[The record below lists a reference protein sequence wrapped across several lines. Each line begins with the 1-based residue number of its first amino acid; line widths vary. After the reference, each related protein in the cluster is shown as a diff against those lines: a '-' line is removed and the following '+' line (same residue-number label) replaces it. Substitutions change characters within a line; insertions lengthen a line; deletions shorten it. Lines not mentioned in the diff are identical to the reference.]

1 MMEKDSI
8 RQHISTRFDQELEE
22 IRNKVLT
29 MGGLVERQIGESI
42 LAVMESNIE
51 VAEAVIQNDVKVNT
65 LEVSIDEECV
75 QILAR
80 RQPTASD
87 LRLVIAVIKT
97 ITDLERIGDE
107 AKRIANQA
115 IDMEGHFSKS
125 RQFSDLEK
133 LGQRVLAMLR
143 DSLDA
148 FARMDVDLC
157 LSVAQEDEKAD
168 REYES
173 IIRQQMTY
181 LMEDPR
187 MIRASIDV
195 MWAARAIERVGDRS
209 CNICEYVIYQV
220 KGRDIRHISLEEIER
235 KLRP

>member
-1 MMEKDSI
+1 MDKDSV
-8 RQHISTRFDQELEE
+8 RQHISKRFDQELEE

-42 LAVMESNIE
+42 RAVIESDIE
-51 VAEAVIQNDVKVNT
+51 VAEIVIQNDVKVNT

-107 AKRIANQA
+107 AKRIAHQA
-115 IDMEGHFSKS
+115 IDMEGHFCKS
-125 RQFSDLEK
+125 RQFTDLEQ
-133 LGQRVLAMLR
+133 LGRRVLSMLR

-148 FARMDVDLC
+148 FARMDVELC
-157 LSVAQEDEKAD
+157 LSVSQEDENVD

-173 IIRQQMTY
+173 IMRQQMTY

-187 MIRASIDV
+187 MIRASIDI
-195 MWAARAIERVGDRS
+195 MWAARAIERIGDRS

-220 KGRDIRHISLEEIER
+220 KGRDIRHISLKEIEK

>member
-220 KGRDIRHISLEEIER
+220 KGRDIRHIRLDEIER

>member
-1 MMEKDSI
+1 MEKDSI

-42 LAVMESNIE
+42 RAVIESDIE
-51 VAEAVIQNDVKVNT
+51 SAEAVIQNDVKVNT

-125 RQFSDLEK
+125 RQFSDLEQI
-133 LGQRVLAMLR
+133 GQRVLAMLR

-157 LSVAQEDEKAD
+157 LSVAQEDEKVD